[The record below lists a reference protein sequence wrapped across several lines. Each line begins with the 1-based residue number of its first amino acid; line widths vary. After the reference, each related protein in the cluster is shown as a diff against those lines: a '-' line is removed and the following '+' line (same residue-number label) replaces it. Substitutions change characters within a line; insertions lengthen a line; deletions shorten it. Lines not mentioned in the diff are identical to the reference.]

1 MSKHGT
7 IRRYTLEIEKIRRGQ
22 FPSFQEIKDYLFE
35 HGFEIG
41 DRTIQRDIEQI
52 RFEFGIEIKYNRD
65 KNGYHIDYENSLN
78 IESFFRFLE
87 IVNTTELLTESLLES
102 KDSLKYISFDTGGGL
117 KGIENLKPLLK
128 AIKDNRKISFTHFN
142 FHTEKSRNYTLKPYL
157 LKEYQN
163 RWYVVGVVGGLNEFR
178 TFGIERINDLE
189 VKAETFERDDK
200 QNPTELFEQTI
211 GIVYD
216 EYSVQKIILSC
227 TPNQGQYL
235 KTLPLHKSQ
244 RILID
249 NEQECRISLDVV
261 PNYELTQQILKH
273 GETVKVIK
281 PQWLVEE
288 IKEILKKS
296 LENYYYND
304 LL

>member
-52 RFEFGIEIKYNRD
+52 RFEFGIEIKYHRD
-65 KNGYHIDYENSLN
+65 KNGYYIDYENSLN

-87 IVNTTELLTESLLES
+87 IVNTAELLTESLLES
-102 KDSLKYISFDTGGGL
+102 KDSLKHISFDTGGGL

-142 FHTEKSRNYTLKPYL
+142 FHTEKSRKYTLKPYL

-163 RWYVVGVVGGLNEFR
+163 RWYVVGIIGGFNEFR
-178 TFGIERINDLE
+178 TFGIDRIENLE
-189 VKAETFERDDK
+189 IKTEIFKPDKKLNPIEMFNKTIGLVYSGNIAET
-200 QNPTELFEQTI
+200 
-211 GIVYD
+211 V
-216 EYSVQKIILSC
+216 VLSF
-227 TPNQGQYL
+227 TTTQGKYV
-235 KTLPLHKSQ
+235 KTLPLHSTQ
-244 RILID
+244 SILID
-249 NEQECRISLDVV
+249 DEQECRISLKVV

-273 GETVKVIK
+273 GETVKVIE
-281 PQWLVEE
+281 PQWLVDE
-288 IKEILKKS
+288 IKEILKRN
-296 LENYYYND
+296 LEKY
-304 LL
+304 

>member
-52 RFEFGIEIKYNRD
+52 RFEFGIEIKYDRD
-65 KNGYHIDYENSLN
+65 KNGYYIDYENSLN

-87 IVNTTELLTESLLES
+87 IVNTAELLTESLLES
-102 KDSLKYISFDTGGGL
+102 KDSLKHISFDTGGGL

-142 FHTEKSRNYTLKPYL
+142 FHTEKSRKYTLKPYL

-163 RWYVVGVVGGLNEFR
+163 RWYVVGIIGGFNEFR
-178 TFGIERINDLE
+178 TFGIDRIENLE
-189 VKAETFERDDK
+189 IKTETFKPDK
-200 QNPTELFEQTI
+200 KLNPIEMFNKTIGLVYSENTPQTI
-211 GIVYD
+211 V
-216 EYSVQKIILSC
+216 LSF
-227 TPNQGQYL
+227 TPTQGKYV
-235 KTLPLHKSQ
+235 KTLPLHTSQ

-249 NEQECRISLDVV
+249 DEQECRISLEVV
-261 PNYELTQQILKH
+261 PNYELTQQTLKH
-273 GETVKVIK
+273 GETVKVVE
-281 PQWLVEE
+281 PQWLKDE
-288 IKEILKKS
+288 IKGILKRT
-296 LENYYYND
+296 LGNY
-304 LL
+304 

>member
-52 RFEFGIEIKYNRD
+52 RFEFGIEIKYDRD
-65 KNGYHIDYENSLN
+65 KNGYYIDYQNSLN

-87 IVNTTELLTESLLES
+87 IVNTAELLTESLLES
-102 KDSLKYISFDTGGGL
+102 KDSLKHISFDTGGGL

-142 FHTEKSRNYTLKPYL
+142 FHTEKSRKYTLKPYL

-163 RWYVVGVVGGLNEFR
+163 RWYVVGIIGGFNEFR
-178 TFGIERINDLE
+178 TFGIDRIEDLE
-189 VKAETFERDDK
+189 VLAETFIPDTKLNASERFDD
-200 QNPTELFEQTI
+200 TI
-211 GIVYD
+211 GIVYNANT
-216 EYSVQKIILSC
+216 VQDVILSF
-227 TPNQGQYL
+227 TASQGNYV
-235 KTLPLHKSQ
+235 KTLPLHSSQ
-244 RILID
+244 RVIVDDETEYRVVI
-249 NEQECRISLDVV
+249 NVV
-261 PNYELTQQILKH
+261 PNYELIQQILKH
-273 GETVKVIK
+273 GETVKIIE
-281 PQWLVEE
+281 PQWLVDE
-288 IKEILKKS
+288 IKGILNRTLHK
-296 LENYYYND
+296 Y
-304 LL
+304 

>member
-52 RFEFGIEIKYNRD
+52 RFEFGIEIKYHRD
-65 KNGYHIDYENSLN
+65 KNGYYIDYENSLN

-87 IVNTTELLTESLLES
+87 IVNTAELLTESLLES
-102 KDSLKYISFDTGGGL
+102 KDSLKHISFDTGGGL

-142 FHTEKSRNYTLKPYL
+142 FHTEKSRKYTLKPYL

-163 RWYVVGVVGGLNEFR
+163 RWYVVGIIGGFNEFR
-178 TFGIERINDLE
+178 TFGIERIENLE
-189 VKAETFERDDK
+189 IKTDTFKPDK
-200 QNPTELFEQTI
+200 KMNPIEMFNQTI
-211 GIVYD
+211 GLVYSENIAQTIV
-216 EYSVQKIILSC
+216 LSF
-227 TPNQGQYL
+227 TPTQGKYI
-235 KTLPLHKSQ
+235 KTLPLHSSQ
-244 RILID
+244 KILID
-249 NEQECRISLDVV
+249 NEQECRISLEVV
-261 PNYELTQQILKH
+261 PNYELTQQILRH
-273 GETVKVIK
+273 GETVNVIE
-281 PQWLVEE
+281 PQWLKNE
-288 IKEILKKS
+288 IMNILKRT
-296 LENYYYND
+296 LEKY
-304 LL
+304 

>member
-7 IRRYTLEIEKIRRGQ
+7 IRRYTLEIEKIRREQ
-22 FPSFQEIKDYLFE
+22 LPSFQEIKDYLFE

-52 RFEFGIEIKYNRD
+52 RFEFGIEIKYDRY
-65 KNGYHIDYENSLN
+65 KNGYYIDYENSLN

-87 IVNTTELLTESLLES
+87 IVNTAELLTESLLES
-102 KDSLKYISFDTGGGL
+102 NDSLKHISFDTGGGL

-142 FHTEKSRNYTLKPYL
+142 FHTEKSRKYTLKPYL

-163 RWYVVGVVGGLNEFR
+163 RWYVVGIIGGFNEFR
-178 TFGIERINDLE
+178 TFGIDRIENLE
-189 VKAETFERDDK
+189 IKTETFKPDK
-200 QNPTELFEQTI
+200 KMNPIEMFNKTI
-211 GIVYD
+211 GLVYS
-216 EYSVQKIILSC
+216 ENTPQTIILSF
-227 TPNQGQYL
+227 TPTQGKYV
-235 KTLPLHKSQ
+235 KTLPLHSSQ

-249 NEQECRISLDVV
+249 DEYECRISLEVV

-273 GETVKVIK
+273 GETVKVIE
-281 PQWLVEE
+281 PQCLIDE
-288 IKEILKKS
+288 IKEILKRNFEK
-296 LENYYYND
+296 Y
-304 LL
+304 

>member
-52 RFEFGIEIKYNRD
+52 RFEFGIEIKYDRD
-65 KNGYHIDYENSLN
+65 KNGYYIDYQNSLN

-87 IVNTTELLTESLLES
+87 IVNTAELLTESLLES
-102 KDSLKYISFDTGGGL
+102 KDSLKHISFDTGGGL

-142 FHTEKSRNYTLKPYL
+142 FHTEKSRKYTLKPYL

-163 RWYVVGVVGGLNEFR
+163 RWYVVGIIGGFNEFR
-178 TFGIERINDLE
+178 TFGIDRIENLE
-189 VKAETFERDDK
+189 IKTETFKPDK
-200 QNPTELFEQTI
+200 KLNPIEMFNKTIGLVYSENTPQTI
-211 GIVYD
+211 V
-216 EYSVQKIILSC
+216 LSF
-227 TPNQGQYL
+227 TQTQGKYV
-235 KTLPLHKSQ
+235 KTLPFHSSQ

-249 NEQECRISLDVV
+249 DEHECRISLEVV

-273 GETVKVIK
+273 GETVNVVE
-281 PQWLVEE
+281 PQWLKDE
-288 IKEILKKS
+288 IKEILKRT
-296 LENYYYND
+296 LEKY
-304 LL
+304 

>member
-52 RFEFGIEIKYNRD
+52 RFEFGIEIKYDRD
-65 KNGYHIDYENSLN
+65 KNGYYIDYENSLN

-87 IVNTTELLTESLLES
+87 IVNTAELLTESLLES
-102 KDSLKYISFDTGGGL
+102 KDSLKHISFDTGGGL

-142 FHTEKSRNYTLKPYL
+142 FHTEKSRKYTLKPYL

-163 RWYVVGVVGGLNEFR
+163 RWYVVGIIGGFNEFR
-178 TFGIERINDLE
+178 TFGIDRIENLE
-189 VKAETFERDDK
+189 IKTETFKPDK
-200 QNPTELFEQTI
+200 KLNPIEMFNKTIGLVYSENTPQTI
-211 GIVYD
+211 V
-216 EYSVQKIILSC
+216 LSF
-227 TPNQGQYL
+227 TPTQGKYV
-235 KTLPLHKSQ
+235 KTLPLHTSQ

-249 NEQECRISLDVV
+249 DEQECRISLEVV
-261 PNYELTQQILKH
+261 PNYELTQQTLKH
-273 GETVKVIK
+273 GETVRVVE
-281 PQWLVEE
+281 PQWLKDE
-288 IKEILKKS
+288 IKGILKRT
-296 LENYYYND
+296 LGNY
-304 LL
+304 

>member
-7 IRRYTLEIEKIRRGQ
+7 IRRYTLEIEKVRRGQ

-52 RFEFGIEIKYNRD
+52 RFEFGIEIKYHRD
-65 KNGYHIDYENSLN
+65 KNGYYIDYENSLN

-87 IVNTTELLTESLLES
+87 IVNTAELLTESLLES
-102 KDSLKYISFDTGGGL
+102 KDSLKHISFDTGGGL

-142 FHTEKSRNYTLKPYL
+142 FHTEKSRKYTLKPYL

-163 RWYVVGVVGGLNEFR
+163 RWYIVGIIGGFNEFR
-178 TFGIERINDLE
+178 TFGIERIENLE
-189 VKAETFERDDK
+189 IKTETFKPDK
-200 QNPTELFEQTI
+200 KLNPIEMFNKTIGLVYSENTLQTI
-211 GIVYD
+211 V
-216 EYSVQKIILSC
+216 LSF
-227 TPNQGQYL
+227 TPTQGKYV
-235 KTLPLHKSQ
+235 KTLPLHSSQ
-244 RILID
+244 RILLD
-249 NEQECRISLDVV
+249 DEHECRISLEVV

-273 GETVKVIK
+273 GETVKVIE
-281 PQWLVEE
+281 PQWLVDE
-288 IKEILKKS
+288 IKEILKRIIKK
-296 LENYYYND
+296 Y
-304 LL
+304 

>member
-65 KNGYHIDYENSLN
+65 KNGYYIDYENSLN

-87 IVNTTELLTESLLES
+87 IVNTAELLTESLLES
-102 KDSLKYISFDTGGGL
+102 KDSLKHISFDTGGGL

-142 FHTEKSRNYTLKPYL
+142 FHTEKSRKYTLKPYL

-163 RWYVVGVVGGLNEFR
+163 RWYVVGIIGGFNEFR
-178 TFGIERINDLE
+178 TFGIDRIENLE
-189 VKAETFERDDK
+189 IKTETFKPDK
-200 QNPTELFEQTI
+200 KLNPIEMFNKTIGLVYSENTPQTI
-211 GIVYD
+211 V
-216 EYSVQKIILSC
+216 LSF
-227 TPNQGQYL
+227 TPTQGKYV
-235 KTLPLHKSQ
+235 KTLPLHSSQ

-249 NEQECRISLDVV
+249 DEQECRISLDVV

-273 GETVKVIK
+273 GETVNVIK
-281 PQWLVEE
+281 PQWLKDE
-288 IKEILKKS
+288 IMNI
-296 LENYYYND
+296 
-304 LL
+304 

>member
-22 FPSFQEIKDYLFE
+22 FPSFQIIKDYLFE

-52 RFEFGIEIKYNRD
+52 RFEFGIEIKYDRD
-65 KNGYHIDYENSLN
+65 KNGYYIDYENSLN

-87 IVNTTELLTESLLES
+87 IVNTAELLTESLLES
-102 KDSLKYISFDTGGGL
+102 KDFLRYISFDTGGGL
-117 KGIENLKPLLK
+117 KGIENLKPLLN

-142 FHTEKSRNYTLKPYL
+142 FHTEKSRKYTLKPYL

-163 RWYVVGVVGGLNEFR
+163 RWYVVGIIGGLNEFR
-178 TFGIERINDLE
+178 TFGIDRIENLE
-189 VKAETFERDDK
+189 IKTETFKTDK
-200 QNPTELFEQTI
+200 KLNPIEMFNKTIGLVYSEKTPQTI
-211 GIVYD
+211 V
-216 EYSVQKIILSC
+216 LSF
-227 TPNQGQYL
+227 TPTQGKYV
-235 KTLPLHKSQ
+235 KTLPFHSSQ

-249 NEQECRISLDVV
+249 DEHECRISLEVV

-273 GETVKVIK
+273 GETVNVIE
-281 PQWLVEE
+281 PQWLKDE
-288 IKEILKKS
+288 IMNILKRT
-296 LENYYYND
+296 LEKY
-304 LL
+304 